1 MSELCDRTV
10 HELIAGLRQGE
21 FESPDIVNSV
31 AARIAARE
39 PTVNAYITR
48 LTDQALEQA
57 GKLARPDSSSSA
69 LHGIPLAIKD
79 NICTK
84 GVLTSCS
91 SNILHNFVSPY
102 DAHAVS
108 CIKAAQGIVI
118 GKTNLDEFAMGAS
131 TEFSHFGAAHNP
143 LDLSRVSGG
152 SSGGSAASVAYGGAI
167 AALGSDTGGSVRQPA
182 AFCGVVGLKPTYGR
196 ISRYGLVS
204 FASSLDQIGVIT
216 RDVVDAALLLEVVA
230 GRDERDSTSVNVPA
244 GDFVPQD
251 NDIQQI
257 RIGLPRECFV
267 EGLDP
272 GVRSSV
278 QEMLTAIAPHCAC
291 VSDIS
296 LPRLPHSI
304 PTYYLICMAEA
315 SSNLAR
321 YDSVRYGLRA
331 PDCATLEEQYE
342 RSRGLGFNDEV
353 KRRILLGTFGLSKG
367 SIEEYYGTGQKVRTL
382 ICQDFEQAFKSVDVI
397 VTPTTPTTAFR
408 VGEKLDDP
416 LAMYL
421 GDIYTVAPS
430 LAGLPAISIPCRA
443 RVNGLPVGLQIIGRA
458 FDEKTVLKVAYA
470 FEQVAKW
477 PSGQGV

>member
-1 MSELCDRTV
+1 MSELCDRTI
-10 HELIAGLRQGE
+10 HELSRGLRQGE
-21 FESPDIVNSV
+21 FDSADIVKSV
-31 AARIAARE
+31 AARIAAQE
-39 PTVNAYITR
+39 PVVNAYITR

-57 GKLARPDSSSSA
+57 SRLARPDGSSPA
-69 LHGIPLAIKD
+69 IHGIPLAVKD

-84 GVLTSCS
+84 EVLTSCG
-91 SNILHNFVSPY
+91 SNILHNFISPY

-108 CIKAAQGIVI
+108 RIKAAQGIIV
-118 GKTNLDEFAMGAS
+118 GKANLDEFAMGAS
-131 TEFSHFGAAHNP
+131 TEFSHYGPAHNP
-143 LDLSRVSGG
+143 HDPTRVTGG
-152 SSGGSAASVAYGGAI
+152 SSGGSAAAVAYGGAI

-182 AFCGVVGLKPTYGR
+182 AFCGVVGMKPTYGR
-196 ISRYGLVS
+196 ISRYGLVA

-230 GRDERDSTSVNVPA
+230 GRDEHDSTSVDFPVGELVPR
-244 GDFVPQD
+244 DS
-251 NDIQQI
+251 DIRNI

-267 EGLDP
+267 EGLDS
-272 GVRSSV
+272 GVRASV
-278 QEMLTAIAPHCAC
+278 QEMLGAIASNCAG
-291 VSDIS
+291 VSDVS
-296 LPRLPHSI
+296 LPRLPQSI

-331 PDCATLEEQYE
+331 ADCATLEEQYE
-342 RSRGLGFNDEV
+342 RTRGQGFNDEV

-382 ICQDFEQAFKSVDVI
+382 IRQDFEQAFRSVDVI
-397 VTPTTPTTAFR
+397 VTPTAPTTAFR
-408 VGEKLDDP
+408 VGEKVDDP

-430 LAGLPAISIPCRA
+430 LAGLPAISIPCKTK
-443 RVNGLPVGLQIIGRA
+443 VNGLPVGLQIIGRA

-470 FEQVAKW
+470 FE
-477 PSGQGV
+477 SS